1 MFDDKTLEKLVVHLN
16 KHVPS
21 IRKRLSELLVQ
32 KDPTYVGKDG
42 TTYHVSP
49 EELEILASC
58 LDEFERSSLKIPI
71 LIMTDTSY
79 PGGAWKVMGKLETK
93 VISRMIGKEPESHEE
108 IRLFHPHMHELRKML
123 PTATTVLYMP

>member
-1 MFDDKTLEKLVVHLN
+1 MFDDKTLEKLVAHMN
-16 KHVPS
+16 QHVPS
-21 IRKRLSELLVQ
+21 MRKRLSELLAQ
-32 KDPTYVGKDG
+32 KDPIYVGKDG

-49 EELEILASC
+49 GELETLASY
-58 LDEFERSSLKIPI
+58 LDEFERNALKIPI

-93 VISRMIGKEPESHEE
+93 VISRMIGKETESPDE

-123 PTATTVLYMP
+123 PTTTTVLYMP